1 MSMSAGIPLNPSL
14 PASKATRRDA
24 DRARKRAARQ
34 ALREAGAPDPRQLD
48 AAIVDALR
56 DVLLACANAVGNRPG
71 EPLVASVVDAREVLR
86 LALRG
91 LRGRDSG
98 GVPLQTEAIRAALVA
113 RLAPPQDGSGA

>member
-1 MSMSAGIPLNPSL
+1 MQESIPPSPSL
-14 PASKATRRDA
+14 PASKASRRDA

-56 DVLLACANAVGNRPG
+56 DALLASAASGGTRPG
-71 EPLVASVVDAREVLR
+71 ERLVASAVDVKEVLR

-91 LRGRDSG
+91 LRGRESG
-98 GVPLQTEAIRAALVA
+98 GVPLQTTAIREALVV
-113 RLAPPQDGSGA
+113 RLARPLDGSGA

>member
-1 MSMSAGIPLNPSL
+1 MSMSAGIPPFPTP
-14 PASKATRRDA
+14 PASKASRRDA
-24 DRARKRAARQ
+24 DRQRKRAARQ

-48 AAIVDALR
+48 AALVDALR
-56 DVLLACANAVGNRPG
+56 DALLASASSRGTRPG

-91 LRGRDSG
+91 LRGRESG
-98 GVPLQTEAIRAALVA
+98 GVPLQTAAIREALVA